1 MLSRLFLLF
10 ALVPF
15 LELYLLV
22 QVGTVIGAAP
32 TILLVI
38 LTAVVGAWLARTQGL
53 GVMARVQNDLAR
65 GIMPGQALIDGF
77 CILLA
82 GLLLLTPGFLTDVVG
97 LLLLLPPFRA
107 LLASRLQRHFAVR
120 YASSGTTAE
129 GGHFIVY
136 GSSGPAAHE
145 EPRHAVVIDTQP
157 IDSSPAATGLADD
170 TKPLGD
176 AKPSGDG
183 RPRS

>member
-10 ALVPF
+10 AIVPF
-15 LELYLLV
+15 IELYLLV

-38 LTAVVGAWLARTQGL
+38 FTAAAGAWLARTQGL
-53 GVMARVQNDLAR
+53 GVMARVQNDLAQ
-65 GIMPGQALIDGF
+65 GIMPGQALLDGF

-82 GLLLLTPGFLTDVVG
+82 GLLLLTPGFLTDAIG
-97 LLLLLPPFRA
+97 LLLLLPPFRL

-120 YASSGTTAE
+120 YASSGTDAQ
-129 GGHFIVY
+129 GGHYIVY
-136 GSSGPAAHE
+136 GSSGPATAE
-145 EPRHAVVIDTQP
+145 EPRHDVIIDTQP
-157 IDSSPAATGLADD
+157 IGSSSTDEAGRE
-170 TKPLGD
+170 GD
-176 AKPSGDG
+176 AKPFQDG